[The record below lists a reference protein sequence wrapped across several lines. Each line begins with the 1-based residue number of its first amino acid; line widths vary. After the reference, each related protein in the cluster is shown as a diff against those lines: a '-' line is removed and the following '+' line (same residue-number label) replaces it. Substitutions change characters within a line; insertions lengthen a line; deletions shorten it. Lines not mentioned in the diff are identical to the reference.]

1 MESSVDPF
9 SLSRA
14 ALTIKVRMSEIDSE
28 TKKASVEFY
37 CPQCRVAVDKPLV
50 CGDCMAVICRECGTV
65 LERVD
70 DLGVG

>member
-9 SLSRA
+9 SLTRA
-14 ALTIKVRMSEIDSE
+14 ARTIKAQMSETTSE
-28 TKKASVEFY
+28 TAGGRSEFY
-37 CPQCRVAVDKPLV
+37 CPQCQLAVDRPLV
-50 CGDCMAVICRECGTV
+50 CGDCTAVICRECGTV

>member
-9 SLSRA
+9 SLTRA
-14 ALTIKVRMSEIDSE
+14 ALTIKTRMSAGDQD

-37 CPQCRVAVDKPLV
+37 CPQCRAAVERPLV

>member
-1 MESSVDPF
+1 
-9 SLSRA
+9 
-14 ALTIKVRMSEIDSE
+14 MSKADTD
-28 TKKASVEFY
+28 TKAGGAEFY

-50 CGDCMAVICRECGTV
+50 CGDCTAVICRECGTV